1 MRTGQPVPR
10 QPRLA
15 THGHY
20 SLWDT
25 ETANLIGWWDDVGQA
40 CRAVLE
46 IIELDP
52 NSAKS
57 LILDWEKCG
66 EAHDQT

>member
-1 MRTGQPVPR
+1 MSQSAPLPPR
-10 QPRLA
+10 RA

-25 ETANLIGWWDDVGQA
+25 ETANLLGDWDDIASA

-52 NSAKS
+52 DSGAS
-57 LILDWEKCG
+57 LILDWEKCD